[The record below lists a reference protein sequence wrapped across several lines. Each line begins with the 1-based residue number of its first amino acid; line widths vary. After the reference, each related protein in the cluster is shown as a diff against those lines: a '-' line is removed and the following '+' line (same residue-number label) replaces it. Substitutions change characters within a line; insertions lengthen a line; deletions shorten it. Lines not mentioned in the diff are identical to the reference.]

1 MTIYQQSLED
11 LNASANGVKASILAA
26 MEREGYVTPKNA
38 KKFGENYAVIVYEKG
53 FLGKTFSKLLGEDSY
68 TAPIIRVVKIV

>member
-11 LNASANGVKASILAA
+11 LNASANGVKAAILLS
-26 MEREGYVTPKNA
+26 MEREGYVTPENA

-53 FLGKTFSKLLGEDSY
+53 FLGKAFSKLLGEDLY